1 MLVPNMSGGARPR
14 LDPPDADDAHGNQE
28 GIAAVNSETT
38 VMIVAFLMTSSLAV
52 LGGMFLTGRGKKLEA
67 RIDSLAGKGRGEE
80 KAETV
85 AQLVR
90 TALPKMGKII
100 VPEDE
105 AERTKLRARLVHGGL
120 YHRQAMYI
128 FLGVKLFL
136 LGLATI
142 VGIGLTTTKVLP
154 INKALPIS
162 LVLFFAGMIGPS
174 FWLDRRKK
182 ARQTILRRGL
192 PDALDVLIIC
202 QEGGLSL
209 QAGLKRVA
217 DELRSAH
224 PVLGAEL
231 KIVDREIQLGK
242 SPGEALQHF
251 AQRTDLEEALSL
263 ASVVGQSE
271 RFGASLVKSLRTHS
285 ETLRVKRKQQAEE
298 KAQKASTKILI
309 PTLLFIFPAV
319 FVILL
324 APAVIQVMEVLG
336 SGEAGK

>member
-1 MLVPNMSGGARPR
+1 M
-14 LDPPDADDAHGNQE
+14 DP
-28 GIAAVNSETT
+28 ETT
-38 VMIVAFLMTSSLAV
+38 IMIFAFVMVTSLAL

-67 RIDSLAGKGRGEE
+67 RIDSLAGKERAEE

-85 AQLVR
+85 AQMAKS
-90 TALPKMGKII
+90 ALPKMGRII

-105 AERTKLRARLVHGGL
+105 AERTKLRARLVHAGL

-128 FLGVKLFL
+128 FLGVKLTL
-136 LGLATI
+136 LGLATV

-154 INKALPIS
+154 MGKALPIS
-162 LVLFFAGMIGPS
+162 MMLFFAGMIGPS
-174 FWLDRRKK
+174 FWLDSRKK
-182 ARQTILRRGL
+182 ARQTTLRRGL

-231 KIVDREIQLGK
+231 KIVDREIQLGR

-263 ASVVGQSE
+263 SSVVGQSE

-285 ETLRVKRKQQAEE
+285 ETLRIKRKQKAEE

-324 APAVIQVMEVLG
+324 APAVFQVMAAFG
-336 SGEAGK
+336 IGGASK

>member
-1 MLVPNMSGGARPR
+1 M
-14 LDPPDADDAHGNQE
+14 
-28 GIAAVNSETT
+28 NSETI
-38 VMIVAFLMTSSLAV
+38 VMVVAFILVTALAM
-52 LGGMFLTGRGKKLEA
+52 LGGIFFTSRGEKLDA
-67 RIDSLAGKGRGEE
+67 RIDSLAGKDRGEE
-80 KAETV
+80 KVETV
-85 AQLVR
+85 AQLAR
-90 TALPKMGKII
+90 SALPKMGKII

-105 AERTKLRARLVHGGL
+105 AERTKLRARLVHAGL
-120 YHRQAMYI
+120 YHRQAMHI

-142 VGIGLTTTKVLP
+142 VGIGLTTTKILP
-154 INKALPIS
+154 VSKALPIS
-162 LVLFFAGMIGPS
+162 MVLFLAGMVGPS

-224 PVLGAEL
+224 PALGAEL

-271 RFGASLVKSLRTHS
+271 RFGASLVKSLRSHS
-285 ETLRVKRKQQAEE
+285 DTLRIKRKQKAEE
-298 KAQKASTKILI
+298 KAQKASTMILI

-319 FVILL
+319 FVVLL
-324 APAVIQVMEVLG
+324 APAVFQVMKIFATDG
-336 SGEAGK
+336 PK

>member
-1 MLVPNMSGGARPR
+1 M
-14 LDPPDADDAHGNQE
+14 
-28 GIAAVNSETT
+28 T
-38 VMIVAFLMTSSLAV
+38 VMIVAFVMVTAMTT
-52 LGGMFLTGRGKKLEA
+52 LGGMFLVGRSKKLED
-67 RIDSLAGKGRGEE
+67 RIDSLAGKVRSED
-80 KAETV
+80 KPETMGQM
-85 AQLVR
+85 ARQ
-90 TALPKMGKII
+90 ALPKMGKII

-105 AERTKLRARLVHGGL
+105 AERTKLRARLVHAGL

-128 FLGVKLFL
+128 FLGVKLFAL
-136 LGLATI
+136 ILATV
-142 VGIGLTTTKVLP
+142 VGVGLTTTKILP
-154 INKALPIS
+154 IGKALPLS
-162 LVLFFAGMIGPS
+162 LVLFFGGMIGPS
-174 FWLDRRKK
+174 FWLDSRKK
-182 ARQTILRRGL
+182 NRQMILRRGL

-217 DELRSAH
+217 DELQSAH
-224 PVLGAEL
+224 PVLASEL
-231 KIVDREIQLGK
+231 KIVDREIQLGR

-251 AQRTDLEEALSL
+251 AQRSDMEDVLSL

-285 ETLRVKRKQQAEE
+285 ETLRIKRKQKAEE

-324 APAVIQVMEVLG
+324 APAAIQVMAIFAPETT
-336 SGEAGK
+336 K